1 MNRGPASHTYVSQ
14 RLRLHY
20 VDWGNEGAPPLL
32 LIHGGKDHCRNWDWV
47 AEELSRDWHVIAP
60 DLRGHGDSD
69 WSPDG
74 DYAINAYVYDLAQ
87 LIHQKKLAPV
97 TIIAHSMGG
106 LIALRYACLYPQ
118 NVAKLVSIEGLGHP
132 RMWYERQAK
141 MRVEEQLREWIEQ
154 KRATAGRFPRRYDSL
169 EEAYLRMK
177 KENKNLSDEQAHHL
191 TRHGMSQNEDG
202 TYSWKFDNYVRFLN
216 PIDLAR
222 EEDLRLW
229 GNLRCPV
236 RVLWGADS
244 WVPGPWEDGLL
255 EHFNDAS
262 LTVYDNAGHWLHH
275 DQTAQFIAE
284 MRAFL

>member
-1 MNRGPASHTYVSQ
+1 MNRGPASYTYVSQ

-20 VDWGNEGAPPLL
+20 VDWGNEGAPPLV

-106 LIALRYACLYPQ
+106 LIALRYAGVYPES
-118 NVAKLVSIEGLGHP
+118 VAKLVSIEGLGHP

-141 MRVEEQLREWIEQ
+141 MRVEEKLREWIEQ
-154 KRATAGRFPRRYDSL
+154 KRATAGRFPKRYDSL

-177 KENKNLSDEQAHHL
+177 KENSNLSDEQCRHL

-202 TYSWKFDNYVRFLN
+202 TYSWKFDNYVRFLS
-216 PIDLAR
+216 PVDVAR
-222 EEDLRLW
+222 EEDFRLW

-255 EHFNDAS
+255 EYFNDAS

-284 MRAFL
+284 MKAFL